1 MYGFNTLDDV
11 VYAWTCIYLS
21 DLYLVQSWVSHLV
34 IFMIKSIPEG
44 IDLEKENWGKSSLP

>member
-1 MYGFNTLDDV
+1 MYGFDTLDDV

-44 IDLEKENWGKSSLP
+44 IDLEKEN